1 MQLGDWRAVM
11 LPRPASG
18 DLTGWEGSLRDLVPT
33 LQELLS
39 LNAGFVWLSET
50 LDLTSH
56 QPNLGAQIPLRP
68 HVAKTLR
75 DLH

>member
-1 MQLGDWRAVM
+1 M

-56 QPNLGAQIPLRP
+56 QPNLGAQIPLTVSCCQNASRP
-68 HVAKTLR
+68 SLR
-75 DLH
+75 L